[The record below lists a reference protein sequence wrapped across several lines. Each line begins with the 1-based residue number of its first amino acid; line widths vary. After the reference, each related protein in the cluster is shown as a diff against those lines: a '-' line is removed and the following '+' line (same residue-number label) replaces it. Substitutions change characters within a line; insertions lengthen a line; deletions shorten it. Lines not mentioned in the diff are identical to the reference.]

1 MKTENLPTRF
11 ISDVDH
17 VAEETVHPVPTEGH
31 YQYEDSVQIM
41 VHKHGSFLKGLYQ
54 AAIRFQTRSHKLFQV
69 RIFSARIIKIG

>member
-17 VAEETVHPVPTEGH
+17 VAEET
-31 YQYEDSVQIM
+31 
-41 VHKHGSFLKGLYQ
+41 GSFRKGLYQ